1 VQEHDSLANDQL
13 LVRLFVELF
22 PAKWGEAMNA
32 CSHRLGAN
40 MKSLAISDTRFPIF
54 EMLLVFF
61 DH

>member
-1 VQEHDSLANDQL
+1 L